1 MTDAII
7 PAPPAPS
14 SPAEHSPLLQ
24 AELNRCEMELHA
36 ARMIYGDDH
45 PKLAETLTT
54 LGLLHQHMLRNHDK
68 ALMYHCEALRILSK
82 ESPKEEHDRVI
93 AMAVALTDVAQI
105 HEARSDN
112 ERALY
117 TYREALGLLR
127 SINLAESDP
136 RIFSAKQGIDRLCR
150 CSSTT
155 REECTC
161 YQHPPDEVKEDLKIK
176 GDWTSGELLLL
187 GEEAMTDHKYEE
199 ASKYYRQAASVK
211 PEIAIT
217 YYKYFAT

>member
-1 MTDAII
+1 MVI
-7 PAPPAPS
+7 S
-14 SPAEHSPLLQ
+14 SY
-24 AELNRCEMELHA
+24 N
-36 ARMIYGDDH
+36 
-45 PKLAETLTT
+45 
-54 LGLLHQHMLRNHDK
+54 
-68 ALMYHCEALRILSK
+68 
-82 ESPKEEHDRVI
+82 
-93 AMAVALTDVAQI
+93 
-105 HEARSDN
+105 
-112 ERALY
+112 
-117 TYREALGLLR
+117 REALGLLR